1 MQLKFIA
8 LLFALLSLGSI
19 GYCVVETA
27 DNYRSAR
34 SDYLGSRSGSSDSY
48 RYHDYR
54 ETMEYQVLVAG
65 LGGVLGLVLGLRARR
80 RDGGTVE
87 TVAVIGSVA
96 GLVGVVFV
104 LSEYNGL
111 F

>member
-19 GYCVVETA
+19 GYCIVETA
-27 DNYRSAR
+27 DNYRAAR
-34 SDYLGSRSGSSDSY
+34 RDFLERPAGSNYLY
-48 RYHDYR
+48 YDYR
-54 ETMEYQVLVAG
+54 ETMEYEVLAAG
-65 LGGVLGLVLGLRARR
+65 VGGLLGLILGLMARK
-80 RDGGTVE
+80 RDGGTVA
-87 TVAVIGSVA
+87 TVAVTSSVA
-96 GLVGVVFV
+96 GLGGVVFV